1 MKEDTIAAI
10 ATAPGEG
17 GIGIIRI
24 SGEKAKD
31 ILAKIFVPASGRISP
46 RIFSY
51 GHVKDPAS
59 GRLIDE
65 AMAVY
70 MKAPHSY
77 TAEDVVEIQC
87 HGSIVSLRKTLA
99 LALANGARLAE
110 RGEFTKRAF
119 LNGRLD
125 LAQAEAVIDLI
136 KARTEKTFDLALDQ
150 LEGAFSARIRSIR
163 EKLADVLVDLTVN
176 IDYPDEDIEELT
188 YEKLLAALDGVRSDL
203 EALLATAGTG
213 KILQEGLKVTIAG
226 KPNVGKSSLLN
237 ALMGENRAIVTDIPG
252 TTRDTIEEALSLCG
266 IPVLMTDTAGI
277 HETQDLIEK
286 IGINKSKEAFNKSD
300 LIIFMVDGS
309 QPLTEEDEMI
319 MAQLAQ
325 RHVIVLINKADKGLR
340 VTATEI
346 SARLPQAQ
354 IIVSAVAEGK
364 GISELTSCIEQLVYG
379 GIVSQQQSVVVTN
392 VRHEKL
398 LSEALSACGDALE
411 LAGARQPLEIIEIDI
426 RGCYDA
432 LGEIVGE
439 TVRDDILDKVF
450 ERFCL
455 GK

>member
-59 GRLIDE
+59 GRVIDE

-188 YEKLLAALDGVRSDL
+188 YEKLLAALGGIRSDL

-340 VTATEI
+340 VTEAEI

-364 GISELTSCIEQLVYG
+364 GISELKSCIEQLVYG

>member
-1 MKEDTIAAI
+1 MSAAKKGGLGRGLDALFADVPVKEPEEVKVAPAPAQAGSESDRDTVKYIKI
-10 ATAPGEG
+10 H
-17 GIGIIRI
+17 
-24 SGEKAKD
+24 D
-31 ILAKIFVPASGRISP
+31 IMPNANQP
-46 RIFSY
+46 
-51 GHVKDPAS
+51 
-59 GRLIDE
+59 
-65 AMAVY
+65 
-70 MKAPHSY
+70 
-77 TAEDVVEIQC
+77 
-87 HGSIVSLRKTLA
+87 RKTFNEEKIEELA
-99 LALANGARLAE
+99 A
-110 RGEFTKRAF
+110 
-119 LNGRLD
+119 
-125 LAQAEAVIDLI
+125 
-136 KARTEKTFDLALDQ
+136 
-150 LEGAFSARIRSIR
+150 SIR
-163 EKLADVLVDLTVN
+163 EHGIIQPVSYTHLDV
-176 IDYPDEDIEELT
+176 Y
-188 YEKLLAALDGVRSDL
+188 KRQ
-203 EALLATAGTG
+203 
-213 KILQEGLKVTIAG
+213 ILQEGLKVTIAG

-340 VTATEI
+340 VTEAEI

-364 GISELTSCIEQLVYG
+364 GISELKSCIEQLVYG

>member
-24 SGEKAKD
+24 SGEKAKN
-31 ILAKIFVPASGRISP
+31 ILAKIFVPASRRISP

-51 GHVKDPAS
+51 GHVKDPVS
-59 GRLIDE
+59 GRVIDE

-99 LALANGARLAE
+99 LALVNGARLAE

-188 YEKLLAALDGVRSDL
+188 YEKLLAALGGIRSDL

-340 VTATEI
+340 VTEAEI

-364 GISELTSCIEQLVYG
+364 GISELKSCIEQLVYG

>member
-188 YEKLLAALDGVRSDL
+188 YEKLLAALGGIRSDL

-213 KILQEGLKVTIAG
+213 KILQEGLKITIAG

-340 VTATEI
+340 VTEAEI

-364 GISELTSCIEQLVYG
+364 GISELKSCIEQLVYG